1 MADYCIDIKEET
13 VPIIEPTPI
22 PIYKYVLWIV
32 KCSFLTVLFLIGIIC
47 IVSAF
52 HNVSNTNRRLDEE
65 FNDFQNNLNELNN
78 EWITNFNQC
87 IIDNTSNTTTSFE
100 ESTTLS
106 LNTIKCQQQLMFMLA
121 IGSRTK
127 DEYNHDY
134 INRFLNRII
143 VTLME
148 INYSIELKYA
158 QIKYSFSEIMYRLF
172 LLKK

>member
-1 MADYCIDIKEET
+1 MTDYCIDIKEET
-13 VPIIEPTPI
+13 VPIIEPIPN
-22 PIYKYVLWIV
+22 PIYKHIFWIV

-65 FNDFQNNLNELNN
+65 FIDFQNNLNELNN
-78 EWITNFNQC
+78 EWITDFNQC
-87 IIDNTSNTTTSFE
+87 IIDNMSNTTTSFE

-106 LNTIKCQQQLMFMLA
+106 LNTIKCQQQLMFIIA
-121 IGSRTK
+121 IGTRTK
-127 DEYNHDY
+127 NELNHDY

-143 VTLME
+143 VTLMD
-148 INYSIELKYA
+148 INYSIELKYSE
-158 QIKYSFSEIMYRLF
+158 IKYSFSQIMCTLF